1 MQGNPAANNVKW
13 GLRALAVVLVPI
25 TASFPQVRCISPM
38 RVCERVLTCPVA
50 WPGRV
55 RVLDHVQHIF
65 ILSDDWHV

>member
-25 TASFPQVRCISPM
+25 TASFPQVRFISPM
-38 RVCERVLTCPVA
+38 CMRECVLTRPIA

-55 RVLDHVQHIF
+55 RVLDHVQHVL